1 MNKQLKKI
9 LFALSTIAI
18 TTTTHAK
25 TEFNGDVVNGIPVIT
40 KLDTADLAPAKRHE
54 FYFQSSQNSLG
65 QHWYVPVI
73 VIKGASDGKKMLLN
87 SSIHGNE
94 LNGLQIIHEIIDRLN
109 PTELK
114 GTIVA
119 VPGANPAGMLGAT
132 RSIPVRDDN
141 DMQTNLNRFF
151 PGKEHGNVAERHAW
165 LLWNKLYAGNVDYAY
180 DLHSNITNAQFP
192 LFIYADYSKPQ
203 IRRIAELIPADII
216 DTDENGAKGTL
227 ETTFVLAGIPAITLE
242 AGQAQQ
248 YNSDYINRSVTGIRN
263 MMIDLKMIQGSIGK
277 TAKQNNAFYGNT
289 VYEHLARASGQIEP
303 KLKVGDPVK
312 KGQVVIIQRDPLGKV
327 IMEYKAEADGV
338 IAALTTDVLRTNG
351 NYLFFVSTQRND
363 SECKKGCWITR

>member
-1 MNKQLKKI
+1 MNKTLI
-9 LFALSTIAI
+9 NLSLAASIIMMTMPAN
-18 TTTTHAK
+18 AK
-25 TEFNGDVVNGIPVIT
+25 TEFNGDIINGIPVIT

-65 QHWYVPVI
+65 QHWHVPVI
-73 VIKGASDGKKMLLN
+73 VIKGVTDGKKILLN

-94 LNGLQIIHEIIDRLN
+94 LNGLQIIHEIINDLN
-109 PTELK
+109 PAELK
-114 GTIVA
+114 GTVVA

-141 DMQTNLNRFF
+141 DMQTNLNRVF

-165 LLWNKLYAGNVDYAY
+165 LLWNKLYAGNVDYVY

-227 ETTFVLAGIPAITLE
+227 ETTFVQAGIPAITLE

-248 YNSDYINRSVTGIRN
+248 YNADYINRSVIGIRN
-263 MMIDLKMIQGSIGK
+263 MMIDLKMIPGSIGK

-289 VYEHLARASGQIEP
+289 IYEHLARASGQIEP
-303 KLKVGDPVK
+303 KFKVGDSVK
-312 KGQVVIIQRDPLGKV
+312 KGQVVIIQRDPFGKV
-327 IMEYKAEADGV
+327 IKEYQAEADGV
-338 IAALTTDVLRTNG
+338 IAAMTTDMLRTNG

-363 SECKKGCWITR
+363 AECKKGCWFTR